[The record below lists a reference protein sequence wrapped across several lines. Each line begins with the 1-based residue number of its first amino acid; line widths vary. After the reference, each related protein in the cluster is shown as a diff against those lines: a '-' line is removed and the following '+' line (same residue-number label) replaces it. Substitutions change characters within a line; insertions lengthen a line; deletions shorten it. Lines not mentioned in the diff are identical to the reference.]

1 MDNVEKATHKLMIP
15 LKEASELTGLSYS
28 CIRKLCLSNEIR
40 FIRSGSKYYVNT
52 ASLMQYCERGCT
64 A

>member
-1 MDNVEKATHKLMIP
+1 MENVEKGTHKIMIP
-15 LKEASELTGLSYS
+15 LKEASEITGLSYS

-52 ASLMQYCERGCT
+52 ASLIQYCERGCT

>member
-1 MDNVEKATHKLMIP
+1 MENVEKATHKLMIP

-40 FIRSGSKYYVNT
+40 LRLCLRSI
-52 ASLMQYCERGCT
+52 
-64 A
+64 

>member
-1 MDNVEKATHKLMIP
+1 MENVKKATHKLMIP

>member
-1 MDNVEKATHKLMIP
+1 MESVDTTVKLMIS

-28 CIRKLCLSNEIR
+28 CIRKLCLNNEII
-40 FIRSGSKYYVNT
+40 FCRSGNKYYVNSR
-52 ASLMQYCERGCT
+52 SLLDFCERGGT

>member
-1 MDNVEKATHKLMIP
+1 MENVEKATHKLMIP

-40 FIRSGSKYYVNT
+40 FIRSGSRLMS
-52 ASLMQYCERGCT
+52 SLATRVPKVFLISLT
-64 A
+64 